1 MTIIEVSIAG
11 KRSLGELDYV
21 IPMRWPA
28 TLGNPV
34 VEKTIDPTI
43 LD

>member
-1 MTIIEVSIAG
+1 
-11 KRSLGELDYV
+11 LDYV

-43 LD
+43 LN